1 MPVILPDKARRA
13 SLRYIHQNLFLYREN
28 SDAAA
33 LANAV
38 GRMFQD
44 AEFMRYVQNN
54 PTLRKPMQKPSD
66 MQAMAWAYV
75 YSLLYARDYVAAAFV
90 LWGPKTFTPEPKA
103 AQQMW
108 NALFTKNLINVMG
121 CGSVGKTFTPSAWCV
136 LDWLLDPEWTR
147 IEVASNSQDHVEKN
161 LFADIVRLHTESVLP
176 LPGNIDS
183 ESISLDKKRG
193 MGIFV
198 LVIPGGPKSRGKLKG
213 AKIKNRPTHPLF
225 GDNSRLR
232 ILLDEAQEIPANI
245 FDDTPNLLSSVDDSV
260 EHIKIMA
267 AANPKDEWSRYG
279 MNCKPVGGWEAV
291 ADDQDEWESETGW
304 HVISINAMRTENV
317 LAKKTIFPRMITY
330 EGVQKIIRSQAGG
343 NDQHPNVYTYV
354 YGRFPKTGVQ
364 TSIINSAHLRRAEG
378 EWIFDGPT
386 QTIAGSDPAFTSD
399 LPAMTIGRVGRA
411 VGWTDYKGD
420 RHDLPEPAI
429 KIQADATAILPHGDT
444 QDVADE
450 NMSRCKVLHLL
461 PENFGID
468 KTGTGRG
475 VHDVIRRQWENKV
488 GPLSED
494 AEGLAPIL
502 GVEYASSPSEV
513 KIADEDTETP
523 KELYDRTAT
532 ELWMAGAKLF
542 EYDIV
547 RIGRGVDIKT
557 SEELAGRRGGMKVG
571 IGKKQSVEPKDSY
584 KARTGET
591 SPDRADSFLIMLHVA
606 RMRVPSLVPRAK
618 DTKVIGEVRRDQ
630 SSDWE
635 GFEMAFGGASMSGMD
650 SGVAS
655 PGDMMKD

>member
-1 MPVILPDKARRA
+1 MPVILPTKQRKTD
-13 SLRYIHQNLFLYREN
+13 LRYIHLNLLNYRETKAI
-28 SDAAA
+28 DALAKACERMLKDQNFQQYIRNNAA
-33 LANAV
+33 LQRPLN
-38 GRMFQD
+38 
-44 AEFMRYVQNN
+44 
-54 PTLRKPMQKPSD
+54 KSSD
-66 MQAMAWAYV
+66 MMEFAWAYV
-75 YSLLYARDYVAAAFV
+75 YSLLYARDYVGASII
-90 LWGPKTFTPEPKA
+90 LWGPKTFTPEPRA
-103 AQQMW
+103 AQLMW

-121 CGSVGKTFTPSAWCV
+121 CGSVGKTFTPSAWCL

-161 LFADIVRLHTESVLP
+161 LYADIVRLHTEAVLP
-176 LPGNIDS
+176 LPGQVDS
-183 ESISLDKKRG
+183 ESISIDKKRG

-245 FDDTPNLLSSVDDSV
+245 FDETPNLLSSVDNSV

-279 MNCKPVGGWEAV
+279 LNCKPIGGWDAV
-291 ADDQDEWESETGW
+291 TDEQEEWESETGW

-317 LAKKTIFPRMITY
+317 MARKTIFPRMITY

-364 TSIINSAHLRRAEG
+364 TSVINANHLRRAEG

-386 QTIAGSDPAFTSD
+386 QIIAGSDPAFSSD
-399 LPAMTIGRVGRA
+399 LPAMTIGRIGRA
-411 VGWTDYKGD
+411 VAWSDYQGK

-429 KIQADATAILPHGDT
+429 KVQADGVFILPHGDT

-450 NMSRCKVLHLL
+450 NMSRCRQLGVR

-475 VHDVIRRQWENKV
+475 VHDVMRRQWKDKV
-488 GPLSED
+488 GPFADEY
-494 AEGLAPIL
+494 EGVAPIL
-502 GVEYASSPSEV
+502 GVEYAASPTEV
-513 KIADEDTETP
+513 KIAEEDTQTP
-523 KELYDRTAT
+523 KELYDRIAT
-532 ELWMAGAKLF
+532 ELWMAGSKLF
-542 EYDIV
+542 EYDLI
-547 RIGRGVDIKT
+547 RIGRGIDTKT
-557 SEELAGRRGGMKVG
+557 VEELAARRGGMKVG
-571 IGKKQSVEPKDSY
+571 IGKKQSVEPKDAY
-584 KARTGET
+584 KARTGES

-606 RMRVPSLVPRAK
+606 RLRFSNLVPKAK
-618 DTKVIGEVRRDQ
+618 DTKTSGEVARQ
-630 SSDWE
+630 TAPWE
-635 GFEMAFGGASMSGMD
+635 GFDTVFGEARMIGLD
-650 SGVAS
+650 SDVQELTN
-655 PGDMMKD
+655 MMKD

>member
-1 MPVILPDKARRA
+1 MPVIIPDKARRA
-13 SLRYIHQNLFLYREN
+13 DLRFIHQHLFLYRETEN
-28 SDAAA
+28 PDALVKAVERMLKDRA
-33 LANAV
+33 FKRYIANNASLQ
-38 GRMFQD
+38 RPIQSKD
-44 AEFMRYVQNN
+44 
-54 PTLRKPMQKPSD
+54 D
-66 MQAMAWAYV
+66 MMAMAWAYV
-75 YSLLYARDYVAAAFV
+75 YSLLYARDYVAAALV
-90 LWGPKTFTPEPKA
+90 LWGPKTFTPEPRA
-103 AQQMW
+103 AQLMW
-108 NALFTKNLINVMG
+108 GALFSKNLINVMG

-161 LFADIVRLHTESVLP
+161 LYADIVRLHTEAVLP
-176 LPGNIDS
+176 LPGNVDS

-213 AKIKNRPTHPLF
+213 AKIKNRPPHPLF

-245 FDDTPNLLSSVDDSV
+245 FDETPNLLSSVDDSV

-279 MNCKPVGGWEAV
+279 LNCKPLGGWDAITDE
-291 ADDQDEWESETGW
+291 QEEWESETGW

-317 LAKKTIFPRMITY
+317 MAKKTIFPRMITY

-364 TSIINSAHLRRAEG
+364 TTIINSNHLRRAEG
-378 EWIFDGPT
+378 DWIFDGPT
-386 QTIAGSDPAFTSD
+386 IPIAGSDPAFTGD

-411 VGWTDYKGD
+411 VGWVDYKGEK
-420 RHDLPEPAI
+420 HDLPEPAV
-429 KIQADATAILPHGDT
+429 KIQADGTMILPHGDT

-450 NMSRCKVLHLL
+450 NMARCKQLNIKA
-461 PENFGID
+461 ENFGID

-475 VHDVIRRQWENKV
+475 VHDVIRRQWKDKV
-488 GPLSED
+488 APL
-494 AEGLAPIL
+494 AETDDGSAPIV
-502 GVEYASSPSEV
+502 GVEYAASPSEA
-513 KIADEDTETP
+513 KIADEDTQTP

-542 EYDIV
+542 EYDII
-547 RIGRGVDIKT
+547 RIGRGVDQKT

-571 IGKKQSVEPKDSY
+571 IGKKQSVEAKDAY
-584 KARTGET
+584 KGRTGET

-618 DTKVIGEVRRDQ
+618 DTRDLPAAPRETGG
-630 SSDWE
+630 WE
-635 GFEMAFGGASMSGMD
+635 GFDIAFGGSNMSGLD
-650 SGVAS
+650 DDVQHVA
-655 PGDMMKD
+655 DLMKD

>member
-1 MPVILPDKARRA
+1 MPVIIPDKARRA
-13 SLRYIHQNLFLYREN
+13 DLRFIHQNLFHYRETDDPASLMKAVERMLKDRTFKVYLAN
-28 SDAAA
+28 NAA
-33 LANAV
+33 LRRPLKTKA
-38 GRMFQD
+38 
-44 AEFMRYVQNN
+44 
-54 PTLRKPMQKPSD
+54 D
-66 MQAMAWAYV
+66 MMDLAWAYV
-75 YSLLYARDYVAAAFV
+75 YSLLYARDYVAAALV
-90 LWGPKTFTPEPKA
+90 LWGPKTFTPEPRA
-103 AQQMW
+103 AQLMW
-108 NALFTKNLINVMG
+108 GALFTKNLINVMG

-161 LFADIVRLHTESVLP
+161 LYADIVRLHTEAVLP
-176 LPGNIDS
+176 LPGNVDS

-245 FDDTPNLLSSVDDSV
+245 FDETPNLLSSVDNSV

-279 MNCKPVGGWEAV
+279 LNCKPVGGWDAIT
-291 ADDQDEWESETGW
+291 DDQEEWESETGW

-317 LAKKTIFPRMITY
+317 MARKTVFPRMITY

-364 TSIINSAHLRRAEG
+364 TTIINSNHLRRAEG
-378 EWIFDGPT
+378 EWVFDGPT
-386 QTIAGSDPAFTSD
+386 VTIAGSDPAFTGD

-411 VGWTDYKGD
+411 VAWIDYKGQ
-420 RHDLPEPAI
+420 RHELPEPAI
-429 KIQADATAILPHGDT
+429 KIQADGTSILPHGDT

-450 NMSRCKVLHLL
+450 NMSRCRQLGIK

-475 VHDVIRRQWENKV
+475 VHDVIRRQWKDKV
-488 GPLSED
+488 GPLGETD
-494 AEGLAPIL
+494 DGAAPIL
-502 GVEYASSPSEV
+502 GVEYAASPSDV
-513 KIADEDTETP
+513 KIADEDTQTP
-523 KELYDRTAT
+523 KELYDRIAT

-542 EYDIV
+542 EYDII
-547 RIGRGVDIKT
+547 RIGRGVDQKT

-571 IGKKQSVEPKDSY
+571 IGKKQSVEAKDAY
-584 KARTGET
+584 KGRTGET

-618 DTKVIGEVRRDQ
+618 DTRTDPAPREAMGWQ
-630 SSDWE
+630 
-635 GFEMAFGGASMSGMD
+635 GFDTVFGASDLIGWDTDVPDMS
-650 SGVAS
+650 
-655 PGDMMKD
+655 DMMKD

>member
-1 MPVILPDKARRA
+1 MPVIIPDRARKTD
-13 SLRYIHQNLFLYREN
+13 LKHIHQNLFLHRETQDPVALTDAVTRML
-28 SDAAA
+28 SDKT
-33 LANAV
+33 
-38 GRMFQD
+38 FK
-44 AEFMRYVQNN
+44 RYVQNN
-54 PTLRKPMQKPSD
+54 PALQKPLKSTSD
-66 MQAMAWAYV
+66 MLAMAWAYV
-75 YSLLYARDYVAAAFV
+75 YSLLYSRDYVAASIV

-103 AQQMW
+103 AQLMW
-108 NALFTKNLINVMG
+108 NALFSKNQINVMG
-121 CGSVGKTFTPSAWCV
+121 CGSVGKTFTPSAWCI

-147 IEVASNSQDHVEKN
+147 VEVASNSQDHVEKN
-161 LFADIVRLHTESVLP
+161 LFADIVRLHTEAVLP
-176 LPGNIDS
+176 LPGNVDS
-183 ESISLDKKRG
+183 ESISIDKKRG

-245 FDDTPNLLSSVDDSV
+245 FDETPNLLSSVDGSV

-279 MNCKPVGGWEAV
+279 QNCKPVGGWDSV

-317 LAKKTIFPRMITY
+317 MAKKTIFPRMITW

-354 YGRFPKTGVQ
+354 YGRFPKTGTQ
-364 TSIINSAHLRRAEG
+364 ATLINSHHLRRAEG
-378 EWIFDGPT
+378 EWVFDGPT
-386 QTIAGSDPAFTSD
+386 QTIVGSDPAFTGD
-399 LPAMTIGRVGRA
+399 LPAMTTGRVGRA
-411 VGWTDYKGD
+411 VAWMDYKGE

-429 KIQADATAILPHGDT
+429 KIQADGTAILPHGDT

-450 NMSRCKVLHLL
+450 NMARCKQLNVRA
-461 PENFGID
+461 ENFGID

-475 VHDVIRRQWENKV
+475 VHDVIRRQWKDKV
-488 GPLSED
+488 GPLADEQ
-494 AEGLAPIL
+494 EGIAPIL
-502 GVEYASSPSEV
+502 GVEYAASASEV
-513 KIADEDTETP
+513 KIADEDTQTP

-547 RIGRGVDIKT
+547 RIGRGVDVKT
-557 SEELAGRRGGMKVG
+557 SDELGGRRGGMKVG
-571 IGKKQSVEPKDSY
+571 LGKKQSVEPKDAY
-584 KARTGET
+584 KGRTGET
-591 SPDRADSFLIMLHVA
+591 SPDRADSFLLMLHVA

-618 DTKVIGEVRRDQ
+618 DTHAGGEAPREELG
-630 SSDWE
+630 WE
-635 GFEMAFGGASMSGMD
+635 GFDVAFGSASMSGLD
-650 SGVAS
+650 GNVPDVS
-655 PGDMMKD
+655 DMLKD

>member
-1 MPVILPDKARRA
+1 MPVIIPDKARRA
-13 SLRYIHQNLFLYREN
+13 DLRYIHQHLFLYRETEN
-28 SDAAA
+28 PDALVKALERMLKDRAFKRYIANNAA
-33 LANAV
+33 LQ
-38 GRMFQD
+38 RPIKSRD
-44 AEFMRYVQNN
+44 
-54 PTLRKPMQKPSD
+54 D
-66 MQAMAWAYV
+66 MMAMAWAYV
-75 YSLLYARDYVAAAFV
+75 YSLLYARDYVAAALV
-90 LWGPKTFTPEPKA
+90 LWGPKTFTPEPRA
-103 AQQMW
+103 AQLMW
-108 NALFTKNLINVMG
+108 GALFTKNLINVMG

-161 LFADIVRLHTESVLP
+161 LYADIVRLHTEAVLP
-176 LPGNIDS
+176 LPGNVDS

-213 AKIKNRPTHPLF
+213 AKIKNRPPHPLF

-245 FDDTPNLLSSVDDSV
+245 FDETPNLLSSVDDSV

-279 MNCKPVGGWEAV
+279 LNCKPVGGWDAISDE
-291 ADDQDEWESETGW
+291 QEEWESETGW

-317 LAKKTIFPRMITY
+317 MAKKTIFPRMITY

-364 TSIINSAHLRRAEG
+364 TTIINSNHLRRAEG
-378 EWIFDGPT
+378 DWIFDGPT
-386 QTIAGSDPAFTSD
+386 IAIAGSDPAFTGD

-411 VGWTDYKGD
+411 VGWVDYKGEK
-420 RHDLPEPAI
+420 HELPEPAF
-429 KIQADATAILPHGDT
+429 KIQADGTMILPHGDT

-450 NMSRCKVLHLL
+450 NMARCKQLGIK

-475 VHDVIRRQWENKV
+475 VHDVIRRQWKDKV
-488 GPLSED
+488 SPL
-494 AEGLAPIL
+494 AETDDGAAPIL
-502 GVEYASSPSEV
+502 GVEYAASPSEV
-513 KIADEDTETP
+513 KVADEDTQTP
-523 KELYDRTAT
+523 KELYDRMAT
-532 ELWMAGAKLF
+532 ELWMAGSKLF
-542 EYDIV
+542 EYDII
-547 RIGRGVDIKT
+547 RIGRGVDQKT

-571 IGKKQSVEPKDSY
+571 IGKKQSVEAKDAY
-584 KARTGET
+584 KGRTGET

-618 DTKVIGEVRRDQ
+618 DTRDLPAAPRETGG
-630 SSDWE
+630 WE
-635 GFEMAFGGASMSGMD
+635 GFEMAFGGATMSGLD
-650 SGVAS
+650 DDVQQVA
-655 PGDMMKD
+655 DLMKD

>member
-1 MPVILPDKARRA
+1 MPVIIPDRARKTD
-13 SLRYIHQNLFLYREN
+13 LKHIHQNLFLHRETQDPVALTDAVTRML
-28 SDAAA
+28 SDKT
-33 LANAV
+33 
-38 GRMFQD
+38 FK
-44 AEFMRYVQNN
+44 RYVQNN
-54 PTLRKPMQKPSD
+54 PALQKPLKSTSD
-66 MQAMAWAYV
+66 MLAMAWAYV
-75 YSLLYARDYVAAAFV
+75 YSLLYSRDYVAASIV

-103 AQQMW
+103 AQLMW
-108 NALFTKNLINVMG
+108 NALFSKNQINVMG
-121 CGSVGKTFTPSAWCV
+121 CGSVGKTFTPSAWCI

-147 IEVASNSQDHVEKN
+147 VEVASNSQDHVEKN
-161 LFADIVRLHTESVLP
+161 LFADIVRLHTEAVLP
-176 LPGNIDS
+176 LPGNVDS
-183 ESISLDKKRG
+183 ESISIDKKRG

-245 FDDTPNLLSSVDDSV
+245 FDETPNLLSSVDGSV

-279 MNCKPVGGWEAV
+279 QNCKPVGGWDSV

-317 LAKKTIFPRMITY
+317 MAKKTIFPRMITW

-354 YGRFPKTGVQ
+354 YGRFPKTGTQ
-364 TSIINSAHLRRAEG
+364 ATLINSHHLRRAEG
-378 EWIFDGPT
+378 EWVFDGPT
-386 QTIAGSDPAFTSD
+386 QTIVGSDPAFTGD
-399 LPAMTIGRVGRA
+399 LPAMTTGRVGRA
-411 VGWTDYKGD
+411 VAWMDYKGE

-429 KIQADATAILPHGDT
+429 KIQADGTAILPHGDT

-450 NMSRCKVLHLL
+450 NMARCKQLNVRA
-461 PENFGID
+461 ENFGID

-475 VHDVIRRQWENKV
+475 VHDVIRRQWKDKV
-488 GPLSED
+488 GPLADEQ
-494 AEGLAPIL
+494 EGIAPIL
-502 GVEYASSPSEV
+502 GVEYAASASEV
-513 KIADEDTETP
+513 KIADEDTQTP

-542 EYDIV
+542 EYDII
-547 RIGRGVDIKT
+547 RIGRGVDVKT
-557 SEELAGRRGGMKVG
+557 SEELGGRRGGMKVG
-571 IGKKQSVEPKDSY
+571 LGKKQSVEPKDAY
-584 KARTGET
+584 KGRTGET
-591 SPDRADSFLIMLHVA
+591 SPDRADSFLLMLHVA

-618 DTKVIGEVRRDQ
+618 DTQAGGEASREEPG
-630 SSDWE
+630 WE
-635 GFEMAFGGASMSGMD
+635 GFDVAFGSASMSGLD
-650 SGVAS
+650 GNVPDVS
-655 PGDMMKD
+655 DMLKD

>member
-1 MPVILPDKARRA
+1 MPVIIPNKTRKRELKF
-13 SLRYIHQNLFLYREN
+13 IHQNLFLFKETGN
-28 SDAAA
+28 VDALTKALEQMLKDPQFKRYIQNNAA
-33 LANAV
+33 L
-38 GRMFQD
+38 
-44 AEFMRYVQNN
+44 
-54 PTLRKPMQKPSD
+54 QKPVGTVAD
-66 MQAMAWAYV
+66 MVSMAWAYV
-75 YSLLYARDYVAAAFV
+75 YSLLYARDYVAAAQI
-90 LWGPKTFTPEPKA
+90 LWGPKTFTPEPEA
-103 AQQMW
+103 AQLMW

-161 LFADIVRLHTESVLP
+161 LFADIVRLHTEAVLDM
-176 LPGNIDS
+176 PGQIDS

-245 FDDTPNLLSSVDDSV
+245 FDETPNLLSSVDNSV

-279 MNCKPVGGWEAV
+279 MNCKPVGGWEAIT
-291 ADDQDEWESETGW
+291 DDAREWESETGW
-304 HVISINAMRTENV
+304 HVISINAFHTENV
-317 LAKKTIFPRMITY
+317 IAKKTIFPRMITY

-343 NDQHPNVYTYV
+343 NDQHPNVYTFV
-354 YGRFPKTGVQ
+354 YGRFPKTGIQ
-364 TSIINSAHLRRAEG
+364 TTMIQAQHIRRAEG
-378 EWIFDGPT
+378 EWVFDGPT
-386 QTIAGSDPAFTSD
+386 EVIAGSDPAFTGD
-399 LPAMTIGRVGRA
+399 LPALTIGRVGRA
-411 VGWTDYKGD
+411 IAWVDYAGN
-420 RHDLPEPAI
+420 RHELPEPAI
-429 KIQADATAILPHGDT
+429 KIQADGTAILPHGDT

-450 NMSRCKVLHLL
+450 NMLRCKQLNIK

-475 VHDVIRRQWENKV
+475 VHDVIRRQWATKV
-488 GPLSED
+488 KALPDSED
-494 AEGLAPIL
+494 GAAPIL
-502 GVEYASSPSEV
+502 GVEYAASPSDV
-513 KIADEDTETP
+513 KIAEEDTQTP
-523 KELYDRTAT
+523 KELFDRTAT

-547 RIGRGVDIKT
+547 RIGRGIDAKT
-557 SEELAGRRGGMKVG
+557 CDELSGRRGGMKVG
-571 IGKKQSVEPKDSY
+571 IGKRQSVEPKDAY
-584 KARTGET
+584 KGRTGEN

-606 RMRVPSLVPRAK
+606 RLRTPGLVPRAK
-618 DTKVIGEVRRDQ
+618 DTELPDAPARVREDPW
-630 SSDWE
+630 S
-635 GFEMAFGGASMSGMD
+635 GFDAAFGSATMSGWD
-650 SGVAS
+650 SDVADVK
-655 PGDMMKD
+655 DMMKD

>member
-1 MPVILPDKARRA
+1 MPVIIPDKARRA
-13 SLRYIHQNLFLYREN
+13 DLRFIHQHLFLYRETEN
-28 SDAAA
+28 PDALVKAVERMLKDRA
-33 LANAV
+33 FKRYIANNASLQ
-38 GRMFQD
+38 RPIQSKD
-44 AEFMRYVQNN
+44 
-54 PTLRKPMQKPSD
+54 D
-66 MQAMAWAYV
+66 MMAMAWAYV
-75 YSLLYARDYVAAAFV
+75 YSLLYARDYVAAALV
-90 LWGPKTFTPEPKA
+90 LWGPKTFTPEPRA
-103 AQQMW
+103 AQLMW
-108 NALFTKNLINVMG
+108 GALFSKNLINVMG

-161 LFADIVRLHTESVLP
+161 LYADIVRLHTEAVLP
-176 LPGNIDS
+176 LPGNVDS

-213 AKIKNRPTHPLF
+213 AKIKNRPSHPLF

-245 FDDTPNLLSSVDDSV
+245 FDETPNLLSSVDDSV

-279 MNCKPVGGWEAV
+279 LNCKPLGGWDAISDE
-291 ADDQDEWESETGW
+291 QEEWESETGW

-317 LAKKTIFPRMITY
+317 MAKKTIFPRMITY

-364 TSIINSAHLRRAEG
+364 TTIINSNHLRRAEG
-378 EWIFDGPT
+378 DWIFDGPT
-386 QTIAGSDPAFTSD
+386 IPIAGSDPAFTGD

-411 VGWTDYKGD
+411 IGWVDYKGEK
-420 RHDLPEPAI
+420 HELPEPAV
-429 KIQADATAILPHGDT
+429 KIQADGTMILPHGDT

-450 NMSRCKVLHLL
+450 NMARCKQLNIKA
-461 PENFGID
+461 ENFGID

-475 VHDVIRRQWENKV
+475 VHDVIRRQWKDKV
-488 GPLSED
+488 APL
-494 AEGLAPIL
+494 AETDDGSAPIV
-502 GVEYASSPSEV
+502 GVEYAASPSEV
-513 KIADEDTETP
+513 KIADEDTQTP

-542 EYDIV
+542 EYDII
-547 RIGRGVDIKT
+547 RIGRGVDQKT

-571 IGKKQSVEPKDSY
+571 IGKKQSVEAKDAY
-584 KARTGET
+584 KGRTGET

-618 DTKVIGEVRRDQ
+618 DTRDLPAAPRETGG
-630 SSDWE
+630 WE
-635 GFEMAFGGASMSGMD
+635 GFDIAFGGSNMSGLD
-650 SGVAS
+650 DDVQHVA
-655 PGDMMKD
+655 DLMKD

>member
-1 MPVILPDKARRA
+1 MPVIIPDKARRTE
-13 SLRYIHQNLFLYREN
+13 LRFIHQHLFLYRETEN
-28 SDAAA
+28 PDALVKA
-33 LANAV
+33 LERMLKDRAFKRYIANNASLQ
-38 GRMFQD
+38 RPIQSKD
-44 AEFMRYVQNN
+44 
-54 PTLRKPMQKPSD
+54 D
-66 MQAMAWAYV
+66 MMAMAWAYV
-75 YSLLYARDYVAAAFV
+75 YSLLYARDYVAAALV
-90 LWGPKTFTPEPKA
+90 LWGPKTFTPEPRA
-103 AQQMW
+103 AQLMW
-108 NALFTKNLINVMG
+108 GALFSKNLINVMG

-161 LFADIVRLHTESVLP
+161 LFADIVRLHTEAVLP
-176 LPGNIDS
+176 LPGNVDS

-213 AKIKNRPTHPLF
+213 AKIKNRPSHPLF

-245 FDDTPNLLSSVDDSV
+245 FDETPNLLSSVDDSV

-279 MNCKPVGGWEAV
+279 LNCKPLGGWDAISDE
-291 ADDQDEWESETGW
+291 QEEWESETGW

-317 LAKKTIFPRMITY
+317 MAKKTIFPRMITY

-364 TSIINSAHLRRAEG
+364 TTIINSNHLRRAEG
-378 EWIFDGPT
+378 DWIFDGPT
-386 QTIAGSDPAFTSD
+386 IPIAGSDPAFTGD

-411 VGWTDYKGD
+411 IGWVDYKGEK
-420 RHDLPEPAI
+420 HELPEPAV
-429 KIQADATAILPHGDT
+429 KIQADGTMILPHGDT

-450 NMSRCKVLHLL
+450 NMARCKQLSIKA
-461 PENFGID
+461 ENFGID

-475 VHDVIRRQWENKV
+475 VHDVIRRQWKDKV
-488 GPLSED
+488 APL
-494 AEGLAPIL
+494 AETDDGSAPIV
-502 GVEYASSPSEV
+502 GVEYAASPSEV
-513 KIADEDTETP
+513 KIADEDTQTP

-542 EYDIV
+542 EYDII
-547 RIGRGVDIKT
+547 RIGRGVDQKT

-571 IGKKQSVEPKDSY
+571 IGKKQSVEAKDAY
-584 KARTGET
+584 KGRTGET

-618 DTKVIGEVRRDQ
+618 DTRDLPAAPRETGG
-630 SSDWE
+630 WE
-635 GFEMAFGGASMSGMD
+635 GFDIAFGGSNMSGLD
-650 SGVAS
+650 DDVQHVA
-655 PGDMMKD
+655 DLMKD

>member
-1 MPVILPDKARRA
+1 MPVIIPNKTRRA
-13 SLRYIHQNLFLYREN
+13 DLRYIHQQLFLYRETE
-28 SDAAA
+28 DVGA
-33 LANAV
+33 LSNAV
-38 GRMFQD
+38 ARMLKDTAFK
-44 AEFMRYVQNN
+44 RYIHNN
-54 PTLRKPMQKPSD
+54 PALQKPIQGRAD
-66 MQAMAWAYV
+66 LMNIAWAYV
-75 YSLLYARDYVAAAFV
+75 YSLLYARDYVGAALV
-90 LWGPKTFTPEPKA
+90 LWGPKTFTPEPRC
-103 AQQMW
+103 AQLMW
-108 NALFTKNLINVMG
+108 GALFSKNLINVMG
-121 CGSVGKTFTPSAWCV
+121 CGSVGKTFTPSAWCI

-161 LFADIVRLHTESVLP
+161 LYADIVRLHTEAVLP
-176 LPGNIDS
+176 LPGNVDS

-198 LVIPGGPKSRGKLKG
+198 LVIPGGPRSRGKLKG

-232 ILLDEAQEIPANI
+232 ILLDEAQEIPGNI
-245 FDDTPNLLSSVDDSV
+245 FDEIPNLLSSVDNSA

-279 MNCKPVGGWEAV
+279 LNCKPLGGWDSIT
-291 ADDQDEWESETGW
+291 DDQDEWESETGW

-317 LAKKTIFPRMITY
+317 IAKKTIFPRMITH

-343 NDQHPNVYTYV
+343 NDQHPIVYTYV

-364 TSIINSAHLRRAEG
+364 TTVINAQHLRRAEG

-386 QTIAGSDPAFTSD
+386 VTIAGSDPAFTGD

-411 VGWTDYKGD
+411 VAWVDYQGK
-420 RHDLPEPAI
+420 RHELPEPAV
-429 KIQADATAILPHGDT
+429 KIQADGTSILPHGDT

-450 NMSRCKVLHLL
+450 NMARCRQLGMRAD
-461 PENFGID
+461 NFGID

-475 VHDVIRRQWENKV
+475 VHDVIRRQWAQKV
-488 GPLSED
+488 GPLADSD
-494 AEGLAPIL
+494 DGVAPIL
-502 GVEYASSPSEV
+502 GVEYAASASDV
-513 KIADEDTETP
+513 KIADEDTQTP
-523 KELYDRTAT
+523 KELFDRTAT

-547 RIGRGVDIKT
+547 KIGRGIDQKT

-571 IGKKQSVEPKDSY
+571 IGKKQSVEAKDAY
-584 KARTGET
+584 KARTGEV

-618 DTKVIGEVRRDQ
+618 DTQDSPEAPRDIAA
-630 SSDWE
+630 WT
-635 GFEMAFGGASMSGMD
+635 GFDTAFGGANLIGMD
-650 SGVAS
+650 NDMQSI
-655 PGDMMKD
+655 GDMLKD

>member
-1 MPVILPDKARRA
+1 MPVIIPDKNRRA
-13 SLRYIHQNLFLYREN
+13 DLRFIHQHLFLYRETEN
-28 SDAAA
+28 PDALVKALERMLKDRSFKRYIANNAA
-33 LANAV
+33 LQ
-38 GRMFQD
+38 RPIKSKD
-44 AEFMRYVQNN
+44 
-54 PTLRKPMQKPSD
+54 D
-66 MQAMAWAYV
+66 MMAMAWAYV
-75 YSLLYARDYVAAAFV
+75 YSLLYARDYVGAALV
-90 LWGPKTFTPEPKA
+90 LWGPKTFTPEPRA
-103 AQQMW
+103 AQLMW
-108 NALFTKNLINVMG
+108 GALFTKNQINVMG

-161 LFADIVRLHTESVLP
+161 LYADIVRLHTEAVLP
-176 LPGNIDS
+176 LPGNVDS

-213 AKIKNRPTHPLF
+213 AKIKNRPPHPLF

-245 FDDTPNLLSSVDDSV
+245 FDETPNLLSSVDDSV

-279 MNCKPVGGWEAV
+279 LNCKPVGGWDAISDE
-291 ADDQDEWESETGW
+291 QEEWESETGW

-317 LAKKTIFPRMITY
+317 MAKKTIFPRMITH

-364 TSIINSAHLRRAEG
+364 TTIINSNHLRRAEG
-378 EWIFDGPT
+378 DWIFDGPT
-386 QTIAGSDPAFTSD
+386 ISIAGSDPAFTGD

-411 VGWTDYKGD
+411 VGWVDYKGEK
-420 RHDLPEPAI
+420 HDLPEPAV
-429 KIQADATAILPHGDT
+429 KIQADGTMILPHGDT

-450 NMSRCKVLHLL
+450 NMARCRQLSIKA
-461 PENFGID
+461 ENFGID

-475 VHDVIRRQWENKV
+475 VHDVIRRQWKDKV
-488 GPLSED
+488 APL
-494 AEGLAPIL
+494 AETDDGAAPIV
-502 GVEYASSPSEV
+502 GVEYAASPSEV
-513 KIADEDTETP
+513 KIADEDTQTP
-523 KELYDRTAT
+523 KELYDRIAT

-547 RIGRGVDIKT
+547 RIGRGVDQKT

-571 IGKKQSVEPKDSY
+571 IGKKQSVEAKDAY
-584 KARTGET
+584 KGRTGET

-618 DTKVIGEVRRDQ
+618 DTRDLPAAPRETGG
-630 SSDWE
+630 WE
-635 GFEMAFGGASMSGMD
+635 GFEIAFGGSNMSGLD
-650 SGVAS
+650 DDVQQVT
-655 PGDMMKD
+655 DLMKD

>member
-1 MPVILPDKARRA
+1 MPVIIPDKNRRA
-13 SLRYIHQNLFLYREN
+13 DLRFIHQHLFLYRETEN
-28 SDAAA
+28 PDALVKALERMLKDRAFKRYIANNAA
-33 LANAV
+33 LQ
-38 GRMFQD
+38 RPIKTRD
-44 AEFMRYVQNN
+44 
-54 PTLRKPMQKPSD
+54 D
-66 MQAMAWAYV
+66 MMAMAWAYV
-75 YSLLYARDYVAAAFV
+75 YSLLYARDYVAAALV
-90 LWGPKTFTPEPKA
+90 LWGPKTFTPEPRA
-103 AQQMW
+103 AQLMW
-108 NALFTKNLINVMG
+108 GALFTKNLINVMG

-161 LFADIVRLHTESVLP
+161 LYADIVRLHTEAVLP
-176 LPGNIDS
+176 LPGNVDS

-213 AKIKNRPTHPLF
+213 AKIKNRPPHPLF

-245 FDDTPNLLSSVDDSV
+245 FDETPNLLSSVDDSV

-279 MNCKPVGGWEAV
+279 LNCKPVGGWDAIGDE
-291 ADDQDEWESETGW
+291 QEEWESETGW

-317 LAKKTIFPRMITY
+317 MAKKTIFPRMITY

-364 TSIINSAHLRRAEG
+364 TTIINSNHLRRAEG
-378 EWIFDGPT
+378 DWIFDGPT
-386 QTIAGSDPAFTSD
+386 ITIAGSDPAFTGD

-411 VGWTDYKGD
+411 VGWVDYKGEK
-420 RHDLPEPAI
+420 HDLPEPAV
-429 KIQADATAILPHGDT
+429 KIQADGTMILPHGDT

-450 NMSRCKVLHLL
+450 NMARCKQLNIK
-461 PENFGID
+461 PDNFGID

-475 VHDVIRRQWENKV
+475 VHDVIRRQWKDKV
-488 GPLSED
+488 GPL
-494 AEGLAPIL
+494 AETDDGAAPIL
-502 GVEYASSPSEV
+502 GVEYAGSPSEV
-513 KIADEDTETP
+513 KVADEDTQTP
-523 KELYDRTAT
+523 KELYDRVAT
-532 ELWMAGAKLF
+532 ELWMAGSKLF
-542 EYDIV
+542 EYDII
-547 RIGRGVDIKT
+547 RIGRGVDQKT

-571 IGKKQSVEPKDSY
+571 IGKKQSVEAKDAY
-584 KARTGET
+584 KGRTGET

-618 DTKVIGEVRRDQ
+618 DTRDLPAAPRETGG
-630 SSDWE
+630 WE
-635 GFEMAFGGASMSGMD
+635 GFEMAFGGANMSGLD
-650 SGVAS
+650 DDVQQVA
-655 PGDMMKD
+655 DLMKD